1 MNRTKYLYNV
11 TDVME
16 ILECSKDHAYKIIKK
31 LNSELIE
38 MGYEVE
44 TGKVPSAFFAKKYY
58 GLEPLYKAIDEMMYG
73 HSFKLNDNDRKIL
86 QRAINSS
93 VDEVTEEYSIG
104 KRIEENVRDNMPSI
118 SLIEKEVQEQIQ
130 RRPRMHR

>member
-44 TGKVPSAFFAKKYY
+44 TGKGKVPSAFFAKKYY
-58 GLEPLYKAIDEMMYG
+58 GLEA
-73 HSFKLNDNDRKIL
+73 S
-86 QRAINSS
+86 
-93 VDEVTEEYSIG
+93 
-104 KRIEENVRDNMPSI
+104 
-118 SLIEKEVQEQIQ
+118 
-130 RRPRMHR
+130 

>member
-44 TGKVPSAFFAKKYY
+44 TGKVPRKLFGGKLY
-58 GLEPLYKAIDEMMYG
+58 GFEA
-73 HSFKLNDNDRKIL
+73 S
-86 QRAINSS
+86 
-93 VDEVTEEYSIG
+93 
-104 KRIEENVRDNMPSI
+104 
-118 SLIEKEVQEQIQ
+118 
-130 RRPRMHR
+130 